1 MIIILLKGCLFF
13 SFLSNKASYNSRAF
27 HVANM
32 GENYTQT
39 AGEVTKTRRT
49 KAPWNNADNPEVIPD
64 QAHSH
69 AWLMSSMSCQGLAYN
84 TLAESLTWS
93 DALHECYEQKQ
104 LLRFRLF
111 NLTHFRKRNYV
122 LESLFFGG
130 FFAIIWSFSNRKSF
144 KLACI
149 FFSLQ
154 TFSPINNQGLLR
166 SLQVIICVLWQ
177 PQAAANW
184 QASMREMLCK
194 FYEWQRRLV
203 EWLCTCNFD
212 LLGAV
217 HAGRWKGRQERRR
230 PWIRFCALHKKSTFE
245 MNC

>member
-1 MIIILLKGCLFF
+1 MLQTWGRITHKQQVKSQKQGEQKHHETMLTIQK
-13 SFLSNKASYNSRAF
+13 SFLTRLTHMHDSCPACHVKAWHIIRWQKASLEAMHYMSVTNKSNFYDSDYLISHISERETTYWNPCF
-27 HVANM
+27 L
-32 GENYTQT
+32 
-39 AGEVTKTRRT
+39 EV
-49 KAPWNNADNPEVIPD
+49 
-64 QAHSH
+64 
-69 AWLMSSMSCQGLAYN
+69 
-84 TLAESLTWS
+84 
-93 DALHECYEQKQ
+93 
-104 LLRFRLF
+104 
-111 NLTHFRKRNYV
+111 
-122 LESLFFGG
+122 

>member
-149 FFSLQ
+149 FF
-154 TFSPINNQGLLR
+154 FSSDI
-166 SLQVIICVLWQ
+166 Q
-177 PQAAANW
+177 PY
-184 QASMREMLCK
+184 K
-194 FYEWQRRLV
+194 
-203 EWLCTCNFD
+203 
-212 LLGAV
+212 
-217 HAGRWKGRQERRR
+217 
-230 PWIRFCALHKKSTFE
+230 
-245 MNC
+245 

>member
-1 MIIILLKGCLFF
+1 
-13 SFLSNKASYNSRAF
+13 
-27 HVANM
+27 M

-39 AGEVTKTRRT
+39 AGEATKTRRT
-49 KAPWNNADNPEVIPD
+49 KAPWNNADNPEVLPD
-64 QAHSH
+64 RAHSH

-84 TLAESLTWS
+84 TLAESLTYMSVTNKSNFYDS
-93 DALHECYEQKQ
+93 DYLIS
-104 LLRFRLF
+104 
-111 NLTHFRKRNYV
+111 HFRKRNYV

-154 TFSPINNQGLLR
+154 TFSPINNQGLLQ

-217 HAGRWKGRQERRR
+217 HAGRWKRRQERRR
-230 PWIRFCALHKKSTFE
+230 PGIRFCALRQKSTFE